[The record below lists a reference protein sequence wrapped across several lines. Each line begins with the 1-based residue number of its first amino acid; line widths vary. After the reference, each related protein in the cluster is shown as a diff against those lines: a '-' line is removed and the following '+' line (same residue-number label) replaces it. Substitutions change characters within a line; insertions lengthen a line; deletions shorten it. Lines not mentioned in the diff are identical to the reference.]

1 MGAFISWWSIRPRVL
16 QPIHR
21 PTQRYL
27 RGFLHLK
34 LMWPDTE
41 KTPPKLRL
49 KLIVYWTSCVRWRT
63 RRTTKTEKSVSWRG
77 QSVSLIVLICVPS
90 FFFINMIICCVGE
103 AVQTCY
109 VFILFLLPCLCI
121 AVKMFSV
128 SAFDEVDVL
137 LGFFPSTLSFALKHW
152 SRFFLML
159 NGLWTSAFCLPLF
172 HFFTWKCV
180 PSVTSRLVNTCV
192 LRHT

>member
-1 MGAFISWWSIRPRVL
+1 MP
-16 QPIHR
+16 QPMHR

-77 QSVSLIVLICVPS
+77 QSVSLIDLIGVPS
-90 FFFINMIICCVGE
+90 FFKNVIICRVGE
-103 AVQTCY
+103 AVQMCY
-109 VFILFLLPCLCI
+109 VFIPFLLPCLSI
-121 AVKMFSV
+121 GVKTFSV

-137 LGFFPSTLSFALKHW
+137 TGLLSLPFEFCVEALITCFFLTLS
-152 SRFFLML
+152 
-159 NGLWTSAFCLPLF
+159 GL
-172 HFFTWKCV
+172 
-180 PSVTSRLVNTCV
+180 
-192 LRHT
+192 